1 MVLVGLALRLGVMAF
16 VYTDQ
21 LSPARDHFAFGFEM
35 GRVARSIALGQ
46 GFSSPYPEPSGPTA
60 LVPPLYPY
68 LLAGV
73 FRLFGIYTVASAL
86 AMLTLNN
93 VFSALTCLPVFYTA
107 RIVFG
112 ERPAV
117 WAGWAWAFFPY
128 AIGIPNIWIW
138 ETPLTTLLLSL
149 LVLATFHLE
158 GRGRLRS
165 WLAYG
170 LLWGVATMS
179 SPAVLSVMPFL
190 WIWIWNRN
198 RRRGT
203 RCGPQAAVAAL
214 ALIACVSPWLIRN
227 YLVFGR
233 VLLRSNFALEFLVG
247 NDHDASIPESET
259 LLPADNPLQ
268 LERIRRIGEA
278 RYMTEKGPEAV
289 DFLKRHP
296 GHFVALTVRRI
307 VYVWT
312 GIWDKR
318 LTWRLDETGI
328 LHVILYTG
336 ISILAL
342 WGLWRGIRGRNSN
355 LVPLAIL
362 LVFFP
367 VVYYITHADVRYRH
381 PIDPAIVILA
391 TYGGLQLRNKQ
402 EEEVQTA

>member
-1 MVLVGLALRLGVMAF
+1 MGGWRSTDHGNFQVNLGSFASRVEPPDRNFVNGSGLNRLNKKSKVTLVLNSPWTMVLVGLALRLGVMAF

-112 ERPAV
+112 QRPAV

-247 NDHDASIPESET
+247 NDQHPRVGNLAPCRQSA
-259 LLPADNPLQ
+259 PA
-268 LERIRRIGEA
+268 
-278 RYMTEKGPEAV
+278 
-289 DFLKRHP
+289 
-296 GHFVALTVRRI
+296 
-307 VYVWT
+307 
-312 GIWDKR
+312 
-318 LTWRLDETGI
+318 
-328 LHVILYTG
+328 
-336 ISILAL
+336 
-342 WGLWRGIRGRNSN
+342 
-355 LVPLAIL
+355 
-362 LVFFP
+362 
-367 VVYYITHADVRYRH
+367 
-381 PIDPAIVILA
+381 
-391 TYGGLQLRNKQ
+391 
-402 EEEVQTA
+402 